1 MMFRNLIIAFL
12 ACFAGIFI
20 SNPLFA
26 QYSDNIQ
33 VEVLMKTDTTSI
45 GQKIKYPKVAEA
57 EVTVFKITMQ
67 PGATTGWHKHDI
79 PLFAY
84 VLQGTL
90 IVEQENGVRKEFTAG
105 SAVAEMMDEYH
116 LGLNEGKEP
125 LILVAFYLGG
135 DQKPLAIRREDY

>member
-1 MMFRNLIIAFL
+1 MFRRNLLIVFL
-12 ACFAGIFI
+12 GCFASGFI

-26 QYSDNIQ
+26 QYSEGIQ
-33 VEVLMKTDTTSI
+33 VEVLMKTDTTSV
-45 GQKIKYPKVAEA
+45 GQKIKYPKVDAA
-57 EVTVFKITMQ
+57 EVTVYKITMQ
-67 PGATTGWHKHDI
+67 AGASTGWHKHDI

-90 IVEQENGVRKEFTAG
+90 IVERENGGRKEFKAG

-125 LILVAFYLGG
+125 VILVAFYLGG
-135 DQKPLAIRREDY
+135 DQKPLAIRREDH